1 MKTGIAFADHIKT
14 EKIKKRRF
22 SYSDETDYKLR
33 DFLLPLG
40 IFFFLGILIFKLVSL
55 QIING
60 SYYQLLSDK
69 NRTRTNLI
77 HAPRGIIFD
86 RNGIPLVF
94 NLPGFRETKNGKTKV
109 LTREEAMSLIASG
122 KTDLEVDSLRFY
134 PKKDA
139 LSHVLGYTGQITK
152 EELSLE
158 EFTNYNSGDLIGK
171 SGIEKEYEKNLR
183 GVDGKELIE
192 VDALGKKVRTL
203 GLTDPIPG
211 QNITL
216 TIDANLQQAVFEAL
230 KDVKK
235 SAVIVSSPKGEI
247 LSLVSKPSFDPNLF
261 TMGEGYEA
269 TDAAYKNISSL
280 LLDSENQP
288 FLNRAISGAYPP
300 GSTFKLVTAAAG
312 LENKVIDENFTVE
325 DNGVIN
331 VGAFS
336 FSNWYFT
343 QYGRTEG
350 AVNVVK
356 AIKRSND
363 IFFYKLAEKVG
374 VDKLA
379 ETARKFGLGQK
390 TGIDLG
396 GEVSGLVPDPEW
408 KKKTIGESWYLGDVY
423 HYGIGQGYLLTTP
436 LQVNMFTQAVA
447 NKGTLYKPQFLKNSK
462 FEIRNSKL
470 LSEKTF
476 SLIR

>member
-1 MKTGIAFADHIKT
+1 M
-14 EKIKKRRF
+14 
-22 SYSDETDYKLR
+22 
-33 DFLLPLG
+33 
-40 IFFFLGILIFKLVSL
+40 
-55 QIING
+55 
-60 SYYQLLSDK
+60 
-69 NRTRTNLI
+69 
-77 HAPRGIIFD
+77 
-86 RNGIPLVF
+86 
-94 NLPGFRETKNGKTKV
+94 
-109 LTREEAMSLIASG
+109 ASG

-134 PKKDA
+134 PKKDT
-139 LSHVLGYTGQITK
+139 LSHVLGYTGQIAK
-152 EELSLE
+152 EELNLG
-158 EFTNYNSGDLIGK
+158 EFANYNSGDLIGK

-183 GVDGKELIE
+183 GIDGKELIE

-203 GLTDPIPG
+203 GLTDPMPG

-216 TIDANLQQAVFEAL
+216 TIDAKLQQAVFDAL

-235 SAVIVSSPKGEI
+235 GAVIVSSLKGEI
-247 LSLVSKPSFDPNLF
+247 LSLVSKPSFDSNLF
-261 TMGEGYEA
+261 TMGENYEA
-269 TDAAYKNISSL
+269 TDSAYKNISSL

-288 FLNRAISGAYPP
+288 FLNRAISGVYPP
-300 GSTFKLVTAAAG
+300 GSTFKLITAAAA
-312 LENKVIDENFTVE
+312 LENKIVDENFTVE
-325 DNGVIN
+325 DDGVIN

-336 FSNWYFT
+336 FSNWFFT
-343 QYGRTEG
+343 QYGKTEG

-390 TGIDLG
+390 TGIDLD

-408 KKKTIGESWYLGDVY
+408 KKKAIGESWYLGDVY

-447 NKGTLYKPQFLKNSK
+447 NKGTLYEPHLLKNSK

-476 SLIR
+476 SLIREGMIESCSTGGVAWPLFELKTQNSKLKIDGKNFFEVSGSSGSADMRQVSVACKTGTAQHGGETTLPHAWITLFAPAYDPQIIITVLVESSGEGSNVAAPVAKDILKYWFEKQ